1 MNRKLRIGILT
12 GGGDVP
18 GLNPAIQQVTREAC
32 ARGWEVVGIRNG
44 WAGLLR
50 VNPDDAATHDT
61 SLMPLDLQTTRGID
75 RFGGTVLHTA
85 RLHPDTVREADMPDF
100 LNAQAK
106 YDERRWA
113 DMTPHILRVID
124 HLGLDA
130 LVPIGGDGT
139 LSYAA
144 RLGAEGVPVVAIPK
158 TMDNDVQGTDVCI
171 GFPTAVTRS
180 IQTVHNIR
188 STASAEE
195 SIGVIELM
203 GRHSGET
210 ALMAGHLGSADRTA
224 IAEVPVD
231 VAALA
236 ELLKDDLS
244 AGGEAGAVMVISEGA
259 SLEGIDVND
268 ARMPVRTDK
277 FGNRR
282 LGGVGEI
289 LARDLTRRLG
299 LPAFSLQLAYLMRAG
314 APVSQDS
321 MIARA
326 FGTLAVELMDAGE
339 TGRMTGLQDGRYTS
353 VPIARTG
360 EGAAQVDVD
369 RYYDRATFKPRIT
382 RAGITQSLSF

>member
-1 MNRKLRIGILT
+1 MRIGILT

-44 WAGLLR
+44 WAGLLGI
-50 VNPDDAATHDT
+50 NPDDETSQATR
-61 SLMPLDLQTTRGID
+61 LMTLDPKTTRGID

-100 LNAQAK
+100 LQASAK

-113 DMTPHILRVID
+113 DMTPHILRVIE
-124 HLGLDA
+124 HLHLDV
-130 LVPIGGDGT
+130 LIPIGGDGT

-144 RLGAEGVPVVAIPK
+144 RLGEEGVPMLAIPK

-171 GFPTAVTRS
+171 GFPTAITRS
-180 IQTVHNIR
+180 IQTVHDIR

-210 ALMAGHLGSADRTA
+210 ALMAGYLGSADRTA

-231 VAALA
+231 VSALS
-236 ELLKDDLS
+236 ELLWSDLS

-259 SLEGIDVND
+259 QLDGID
-268 ARMPVRTDK
+268 AGATSAPPSAPMRTDK
-277 FGNRR
+277 FGNAR
-282 LGGVGEI
+282 LGGVGET
-289 LARDLTRRLG
+289 LARDLTQRLG
-299 LPAFSLQLAYLMRAG
+299 VPAFSLQLAYLMRAG

-321 MIARA
+321 LIARA
-326 FGTLAVELMDAGE
+326 FGTLAVELIASGQ
-339 TGRMTGLQDGRYTS
+339 TGRMTGLQNGKYTS
-353 VPIARTG
+353 VPVSRTG
-360 EGAAQVDVD
+360 EGAATVDVD
-369 RYYDRATFKPRIT
+369 RYYDARAFKPRIT
-382 RAGITQSLSF
+382 RPGIAQSLSF

>member
-32 ARGWEVVGIRNG
+32 ARGWDVVGIRNG
-44 WAGLLR
+44 WAGLLGI
-50 VNPDDAATHDT
+50 NPDDDT
-61 SLMPLDLQTTRGID
+61 TRASRLMTLDPQTTRGID

-100 LNAQAK
+100 LEASAT

-113 DMTPHILRVID
+113 DMTSHILRVIE
-124 HLGLDA
+124 HLQLD
-130 LVPIGGDGT
+130 VIIPIGGDGT

-144 RLGAEGVPVVAIPK
+144 RLGEEGVPVLAIPK

-171 GFPTAVTRS
+171 GFPTAITRS
-180 IQTVHNIR
+180 IQTVHDIR

-231 VAALA
+231 VAALS
-236 ELLKDDLS
+236 ELLWNDLS
-244 AGGEAGAVMVISEGA
+244 AGGEAGAVMVVSEGA
-259 SLEGIDVND
+259 QLVGIDAD
-268 ARMPVRTDK
+268 TAATPARTDK
-277 FGNRR
+277 FGNKR
-282 LGGVGEI
+282 LGGVGEV
-289 LARDLTRRLG
+289 LARDLTQRLG
-299 LPAFSLQLAYLMRAG
+299 VPAFSLQLAYLMRAG

-326 FGTLAVELMDAGE
+326 FGTLAVELIASGQ
-339 TGRMTGLQDGRYTS
+339 TGRMTALQEGKYTS
-353 VPIARTG
+353 VPVSRTG

-369 RYYDRATFKPRIT
+369 RYYDAKAFKPRIT
-382 RAGITQSLSF
+382 RPGIAQSLSF

>member
-1 MNRKLRIGILT
+1 MNRRLRIGILT

-44 WAGLLR
+44 WAGLLG
-50 VNPDDAATHDT
+50 VNPDDDATRAAC
-61 SLMPLDLQTTRGID
+61 LMPLDLKTTRGID

-100 LNAQAK
+100 LEASAT

-124 HLGLDA
+124 HLQLDA

-144 RLGAEGVPVVAIPK
+144 RLGEEGVPVVAIPK

-171 GFPTAVTRS
+171 GFPTAITRS
-180 IQTVHNIR
+180 IQTVHDIR

-195 SIGVIELM
+195 SVGVIELM

-231 VAALA
+231 VASLA
-236 ELLKDDLS
+236 DHLRSDVA

-259 SLEGIDVND
+259 SLEGVAEDD
-268 ARMPVRTDK
+268 ADTPVRTDK
-277 FGNRR
+277 FGNTR

-299 LPAFSLQLAYLMRAG
+299 IPAFSLQLAYLMRAG

-326 FGTLAVELMDAGE
+326 FGTLAIELMASGQM
-339 TGRMTGLQDGRYTS
+339 GRMTGLQDGRYTS
-353 VPIARTG
+353 VPISRTG
-360 EGAAQVDVD
+360 EGAATVDVE
-369 RYYDRATFKPRIT
+369 RYYDRAAFKPRIT
-382 RAGITQSLSF
+382 RAGIAQSLSF

>member
-18 GLNPAIQQVTREAC
+18 GRNPAIQQVTREAC
-32 ARGWEVVGIRNG
+32 TRGWDVVGIRNG
-44 WAGLLR
+44 WSGLLG
-50 VNPDDAATHDT
+50 VNPDDDATQAKC
-61 SLMPLDLQTTRGID
+61 LMPLDLQTTRGID

-85 RLHPDTVREADMPDF
+85 RLHPDTVREVDMPDF
-100 LNAQAK
+100 LQSSAQ

-113 DMTPHILRVID
+113 DMTPHILKVIE
-124 HLGLDA
+124 HLKIDA

-139 LSYAA
+139 MSYAA
-144 RLGAEGVPVVAIPK
+144 RLGEEGVPVLAIPK

-180 IQTVHNIR
+180 IQTVHDIR
-188 STASAEE
+188 STAAAEQ

-231 VAALA
+231 VAALGA
-236 ELLKDDLS
+236 LLQRDIADGDD
-244 AGGEAGAVMVISEGA
+244 AGAVMVISEGA
-259 SLEGIDVND
+259 TLEGLDVE
-268 ARMPVRTDK
+268 RTSQPVRTDK
-277 FGNRR
+277 FGNKR

-289 LARDLTRRLG
+289 LARDLSARLG
-299 LPAFSLQLAYLMRAG
+299 VPAFSLQLAYLMRAG

-326 FGTLAVELMDAGE
+326 FGTLAVELMASGQM
-339 TGRMTGLQDGRYTS
+339 GRMTGLQDGRYTS

-369 RYYDRATFKPRIT
+369 RFYDTATFKPRIT
-382 RAGITQSLSF
+382 QPGIAQSLSF

>member
-44 WAGLLR
+44 WAGLLGI
-50 VNPDDAATHDT
+50 NPDDETTQA
-61 SLMPLDLQTTRGID
+61 SRLMTLDAHTTRGID
-75 RFGGTVLHTA
+75 RFGGTILHTA

-100 LNAQAK
+100 LQPLAQ

-113 DMTPHILRVID
+113 DMTPHILKVIE
-124 HLGLDA
+124 HLKLDA

-144 RLGAEGVPVVAIPK
+144 RLGEEGVPVLAIPK

-180 IQTVHNIR
+180 IKTVHDIR
-188 STASAEE
+188 STAAAEQ

-231 VAALA
+231 VAALG
-236 ELLKDDLS
+236 ELLCRDIKDGDD
-244 AGGEAGAVMVISEGA
+244 AGAVMVISEGA
-259 SLEGIDVND
+259 SLEGVDMDDTN
-268 ARMPVRTDK
+268 MPVRTDK
-277 FGNRR
+277 FGNKR

-289 LARDLTRRLG
+289 LARDLTSRLG
-299 LPAFSLQLAYLMRAG
+299 VPAFSLQLAYLMRAG

-326 FGTLAVELMDAGE
+326 FGTLAVELMASGQM
-339 TGRMTGLQDGRYTS
+339 GRMTGLQDGRYTS

-369 RYYDRATFKPRIT
+369 RYYDRAAFKPRIT
-382 RAGITQSLSF
+382 QPGIAQSLSF